1 MALAVAGA
9 QPPAAVSPTAAKV
22 VTGEVIA
29 VDASAKRFKVK
40 GDDGTNYTIA
50 LQDNTIY
57 LRLPLGETDQK
68 KATKIALADVL
79 VGDRLLTRGVLAD
92 DTKTV
97 PAKTVIIMTKADVV
111 KKQQMDGADWQKR
124 GIAGTITAMNA
135 DTKEVTINT
144 HGRDAKSVVVEASA
158 AGFRRY
164 AADSVRFADA
174 KPGSFADLQVGD
186 TVRALG
192 NKNEDGSRLKAEELV
207 SGSFLTIAATVVSVN
222 AATGEVVVTDLKT
235 KKQVTIHTN
244 QNSMLRRLEA
254 QTAGFLARQLRP
266 ADAAGGGP
274 QGGPGGGT
282 RPPADTGAP
291 GGGGSAGAGTRG
303 GEGGRGPGAGG
314 PGGMRGGFGGPGGG
328 RGGASDLQQTLD
340 RSPQLNLAE
349 LKKGDALIISSSK
362 GADSSS
368 ITAISLVAGVE
379 PFLAAAPRTA
389 GQVDLGSWSLGAGPP
404 EQ

>member
-1 MALAVAGA
+1 VKVWTILLALAVAVA
-9 QPPAAVSPTAAKV
+9 QPPAAVSPATAKV
-22 VTGEVIA
+22 VTGEVTA
-29 VDASAKRFKVK
+29 VDASAKHFKVK

-68 KATKIALADVL
+68 KATKIALADVV
-79 VGDRLLTRGVLAD
+79 VGDRLLTRGPLSEE
-92 DTKTV
+92 TKTL
-97 PAKTVIIMTKADVV
+97 PAKTVIIMTKADVA
-111 KKQQMDGADWQKR
+111 KKQQQDGADWAKR
-124 GIAGTITAMNA
+124 GIAGTVTAVNP
-135 DTKEVTINT
+135 DNKEITINT
-144 HGRDAKSVVVEASA
+144 HGRDAKLVVLEASA

-164 AADSVRFADA
+164 AADSVRFADT
-174 KPGSFADLQVGD
+174 KPGSFGDLQVGD

-192 NKNEDGSRLKAEELV
+192 NKNEDGSRVKAEELV

-244 QNSMLRRLEA
+244 QNSMLRRLEEL
-254 QTAGFLARQLRP
+254 TARNLARQLRP

-274 QGGPGGGT
+274 PGGPAGSGM
-282 RPPADTGAP
+282 RPTADAR
-291 GGGGSAGAGTRG
+291 A
-303 GEGGRGPGAGG
+303 PGAGG
-314 PGGMRGGFGGPGGG
+314 SGGAGAGGPAGGGAGGMRGGFGGRGGG
-328 RGGASDLQQTLD
+328 SDLQQILD
-340 RSPQLNLAE
+340 HSPQLNLAE